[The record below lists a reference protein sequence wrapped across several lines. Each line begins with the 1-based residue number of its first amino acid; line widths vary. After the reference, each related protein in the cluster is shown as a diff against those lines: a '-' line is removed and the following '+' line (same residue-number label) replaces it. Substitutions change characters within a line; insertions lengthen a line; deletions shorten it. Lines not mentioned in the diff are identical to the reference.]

1 MKAKQG
7 EATFSHLCFAQDG
20 QLIYPLQYLLLQE
33 DHFAQLPNFG
43 FGIRNPNVLNIW
55 FFFNG

>member
-43 FGIRNPNVLNIW
+43 FGIRNPNVLNI
-55 FFFNG
+55 